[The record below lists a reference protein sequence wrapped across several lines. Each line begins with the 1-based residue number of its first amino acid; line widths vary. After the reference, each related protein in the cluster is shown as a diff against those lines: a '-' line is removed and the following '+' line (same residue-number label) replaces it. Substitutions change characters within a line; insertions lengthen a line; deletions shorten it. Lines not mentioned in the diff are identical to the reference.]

1 MNGRVSLEQTSAQ
14 FSAVHKP
21 LSRAGSDSVGPYTF
35 DRLGLSNAS
44 ESGGQSLSRAMRV
57 YSAYSAYRELRQRE
71 MRALELAAE
80 GVEGY

>member
-1 MNGRVSLEQTSAQ
+1 MVPKVLVAFVQT
-14 FSAVHKP
+14 KP

-57 YSAYSAYRELRQRE
+57 YSAYSAYSAPAGGR
-71 MRALELAAE
+71 
-80 GVEGY
+80 